1 MSGNGLNSGR
11 VRAVLSVLTVGLE
24 AVAGCG
30 RPAGGFDVPQPVDD
44 RPMSAVIAR
53 VNANAAGADFPIRIG
68 GVLATGEMPEPGGG
82 NRRFEARG
90 VALFHKPRNL
100 YLRLQPT
107 WGTLTAGSNDEAFWV
122 WEQFQESR
130 YYWGLHDE
138 VDETD
143 DLDIPLRPDH
153 LVEVLGLGD
162 LPTDTTGPLGP
173 VFWVGTT
180 RYALLFMAEDAAGQR
195 YLTKKIAIDRL
206 APHLVRSVV
215 YFAPDGHPLVIAE
228 LSDYRPIEGAAA
240 LAPHRIRFEW
250 PARRSRVELTF
261 SGMQRFDKPE
271 ARERFVPPHAS
282 GRDLGE
288 VIRLGT
294 ARPTSF
300 PSVPPEETFQETP

>member
-1 MSGNGLNSGR
+1 MRASGTNSGR
-11 VRAVLSVLTVGLE
+11 VRAVPAVLAACL
-24 AVAGCG
+24 AAIAGCG
-30 RPAGGFDVPQPVDD
+30 RPTGGFEVPQPVDD
-44 RPMSAVIAR
+44 RPMREVIAR
-53 VNANAAGADFPIRIG
+53 VNANAAGADFTIRIG
-68 GVLATGEMPEPGGG
+68 GVLATGEMPEPSGG

-90 VALFHKPRNL
+90 VALFRKPRDL

-130 YYWGLHDE
+130 YYWGRHED

-162 LPTDTTGPLGP
+162 LPIDTTGPLGP
-173 VFWVGTT
+173 VFWVGST
-180 RYALLFMAEDAAGQR
+180 RYALLFMAEDDAGQR
-195 YLTKKIAIDRL
+195 YLTKKIAIDRS
-206 APHLVRSVV
+206 PPYLVRSVV
-215 YFAPDGHPLVIAE
+215 YFAPDGHPLVIAG
-228 LSDYRPIEGAAA
+228 LSDYRPIEGGTA

-271 ARERFVPPHAS
+271 ARQRFVAPHAS

-288 VIRLGT
+288 MIRLGT
-294 ARPTSF
+294 PQPTSF
-300 PSVPPEETFQETP
+300 PSAVPEETFQEPP